1 VSGGFEP
8 HLQRGI
14 AVLEEDLAGMPDS
27 LADVGGDLGGEQEPD
42 PLGFLSVRDPEI
54 LAALAVSGSAF

>member
-1 VSGGFEP
+1 
-8 HLQRGI
+8 
-14 AVLEEDLAGMPDS
+14 VLEEDLAGMPDS